1 MITLILTALLPVF
14 LALALGYFA
23 GARKLVD
30 NHNVASLI
38 ALLMQFALPITL
50 FVSIARTPQQVILQN
65 ARLSLVIALTLLT
78 VYLLQYW
85 LQRRAFRLSTG
96 DAAVQ
101 TLVSAFPN
109 YASIGLPLLLPI
121 FGATAAVPVAIA
133 ITVGSVTIT
142 PVTIALLE
150 LHKLQT
156 VHTGT
161 SPSPAAAFAAA
172 LSRSV
177 RKPIFIGPILGL
189 LVSLSGLQLPALVPL
204 ALAPITACTAGV
216 GLFLTGLMLSAQ
228 PIRINLNVVQSVA
241 IKNLGQPL
249 IALALALIL
258 ALPARTAAEAVLLCT
273 IPAGFFGL
281 VFGASAG
288 VRPAVAGSTLVVS
301 TLCSLVT
308 LATAIAILAPR

>member
-1 MITLILTALLPVF
+1 MINLILTALLPVF
-14 LALALGYFA
+14 LGLALGYFA
-23 GARKLVD
+23 GARKLID
-30 NHNVASLI
+30 NRNVASLI

-65 ARLSLVIALTLLT
+65 VRLSLVIALTLLI
-78 VYLLQYW
+78 VYLPLFW

-121 FGATAAVPVAIA
+121 FGSTAALPVAIA
-133 ITVGSVTIT
+133 IAAGSVTVS
-142 PVTIALLE
+142 PLTIALLE
-150 LHKLQT
+150 LHKL
-156 VHTGT
+156 GADGAEK
-161 SPSPAAAFAAA
+161 SPSPVAAFAVA
-172 LSRSV
+172 LGRSV
-177 RKPIFIGPILGL
+177 RKPIFVGPILGL
-189 LVSLSGLQLPALVPL
+189 LVSLSGGQLPAIVPV

-228 PIRINLNVVQSVA
+228 PIRIDLNVALSVA
-241 IKNLGQPL
+241 IKNVVQPL
-249 IALALALIL
+249 IALALALVL

-288 VRPAVAGSTLVVS
+288 VRPAVAGSTLVLS

-308 LATAIAILAPR
+308 LAIAILVLAPK